1 MQIIM
6 KKNDIV
12 SSSELVKNFS
22 KFRDEVKKK
31 SKMIIFKNNKP
42 DMVLVDFDEYEKL
55 LTNLEILEDMNIMK
69 SIEERERN
77 DNGVRHSINDLEL
90 LAKDILSK

>member
-31 SKMIIFKNNKP
+31 SKMIVFKNNKP

-55 LTNLEILEDMNIMK
+55 LTNLEILEDISIMK

-90 LAKDILSK
+90 LAKDLLSR

>member
-1 MQIIM
+1 
-6 KKNDIV
+6 
-12 SSSELVKNFS
+12 
-22 KFRDEVKKK
+22 K
-31 SKMIIFKNNKP
+31 SKMIVFKNNKP

-77 DNGVRHSINDLEL
+77 DNGIRHSINDLEL
-90 LAKDILSK
+90 LAKDLLSK

>member
-31 SKMIIFKNNKP
+31 SKMIVFKNNKP

-77 DNGVRHSINDLEL
+77 DNGVRHSINDLEI
-90 LAKDILSK
+90 LAKDLLSK